1 MTHCVIQ
8 DSALGDSLIAEFVF
22 TFQTKDGMDVNVR
35 PMQPEDTGHLVDIF
49 ENMGLESR
57 YTRFNLA
64 MPIPNPEAVKREAAE
79 MADFERPEND
89 GWLAFADLP
98 GKPDT
103 PVAGIRYVYT
113 GPGEAELA
121 LSVRDDMQNKGIGT
135 ALVAFLFEQA
145 KQAGITRLIGVA
157 QRNNRPLTEI
167 LKKSPYPI
175 ERIPDGS
182 YVHLIVSLE

>member
-1 MTHCVIQ
+1 M
-8 DSALGDSLIAEFVF
+8 DIA
-22 TFQTKDGMDVNVR
+22 VR
-35 PMQPEDTGHLVDIF
+35 PMQPEDAVHLIDIF

-64 MPIPNPEAVKREAAE
+64 LPTPDPEAVKREAAE
-79 MADFERPEND
+79 MSDFDRPEND

-98 GKPDT
+98 GKPNV

-113 GPGEAELA
+113 VPGEAEIA

-145 KQAGITRLIGVA
+145 KKAGLTRLIGVT
-157 QRNNRPLTEI
+157 QRNNRPLARI
-167 LKKSPYPI
+167 LSKAPYPI
-175 ERIPDGS
+175 KRTPDGS
-182 YVHLIVSLE
+182 YLHLEVSLE